1 MADAPDDDDD
11 DDDAHDGGAGA
22 HDDTVG
28 AQAVTAEGIAT
39 VGVGVVVVGAAVQ
52 AAARWFPETTSAIG
66 QWVADAAAP
75 YVLPAIVQATQDA
88 EDAAAARATAVG
100 ASRETS
106 RVIGRGVR
114 RVIEHATG
122 CKEEVGEVVRKRR
135 RDDADERDPSRPRLV
150 DRA

>member
-11 DDDAHDGGAGA
+11 ARDDGGAGA
-22 HDDTVG
+22 HDDTVD
-28 AQAVTAEGIAT
+28 AQVVTAEGVAR
-39 VGVGVVVVGAAVQ
+39 VGVSVVVVGAAVQ
-52 AAARWFPETTSAIG
+52 AAAHLFPETTRAIG
-66 QWVADAAAP
+66 RWMADAAAP
-75 YVLPAIVQATQDA
+75 YVIPAVAQATQDA
-88 EDAAAARATAVG
+88 EDSAAARATAVG

-106 RVIGRGVR
+106 RAIGRGVR

-150 DRA
+150 DRS